1 MYPELNQLDELSRRK
16 FIQYT
21 AKAFLGLGMS
31 AGMHNLLGAEQR
43 VKWIPLKV

>member
-31 AGMHNLLGAEQR
+31 AGMHKLR
-43 VKWIPLKV
+43 VPSKGLKWIPLKV